1 MAFSKARR
9 LSDSISATGEV
20 SAFVDGAIVAADL
33 NSTLDLTG
41 KTITVA
47 NASTG
52 DSDTTVANTAFVQQE
67 IAALVASA
75 PGTLNT
81 LNELAAAL
89 GDDAS
94 FSTTI
99 TNSIATKLPLSGG
112 AMTGPIT
119 TNSTFDGVD
128 IATRDAVLTST
139 TTTANA
145 ALPLAGG
152 TMTGALAMNT
162 NAITSTGD
170 LTLDV
175 AGVINLDADGA
186 EVAFKDG
193 GTHIGS
199 IINNN
204 SDFVFRSIVQDKDV
218 LIRGNDGGSA
228 ITALT
233 LDMSNNGAAVFNSS
247 VSAPGGFI
255 NGSNGGIRV
264 HTGGTKFFNVTAAN
278 AARDN
283 IMDVGASDARFKD
296 GWFGGTVSAVN
307 FKINNSQGSDGQVLT
322 STGSGVA
329 WEAAVSSFATLSD
342 TVVSTSAPAVN
353 TNPSS
358 GVGTLWLNRSAGEI
372 YVLSDAT
379 TNSNIWLNL
388 GDAAQVG
395 GAPTGGTESTAGGYT
410 YHAFTSSGTLIVPA
424 AKTGVDV
431 LIVAG
436 GGGGG
441 GRYNSGGGGA
451 GGMLEYTNQTF
462 NGNHTVTV
470 GSGGAGG
477 AHDNRGTQGGSSSI
491 SGPSGSWTT
500 AVGGGGGGG
509 WNTNGEGGDGGSG
522 GGASGYQTGNTSQGS
537 GTSGQGTDGGR
548 GASYGA
554 GGGGGKTATS
564 HPTGG
569 GQNGTNTQGGDGG
582 PGKQWL
588 NGTTYAGG
596 GGGSDYGTSG
606 GQGVGGAGGGG
617 TGGSHGNGNINGAG
631 TLEGTDGTANTGGGG
646 GGASG
651 YGAANDTSP
660 MAIGGNGGSGI
671 VIFRYAT

>member
-1 MAFSKARR
+1 MALTKVPSNLDATIATTQSQADNSTNIATTAYVDLAISN
-9 LSDSISATGEV
+9 LSDSAP
-20 SAFVDGAIVAADL
+20 AA
-33 NSTLDLTG
+33 
-41 KTITVA
+41 
-47 NASTG
+47 
-52 DSDTTVANTAFVQQE
+52 
-67 IAALVASA
+67 
-75 PGTLNT
+75 LNT
-81 LNELAAAL
+81 LNEIAAAL
-89 GDDAS
+89 GDDA
-94 FSTTI
+94 
-99 TNSIATKLPLSGG
+99 NYA
-112 AMTGPIT
+112 
-119 TNSTFDGVD
+119 
-128 IATRDAVLTST
+128 ST
-139 TTTANA
+139 TTA
-145 ALPLAGG
+145 AIAAKLPLAGG

-170 LTLDV
+170 LTLDA
-175 AGVINLDADGA
+175 AGDIILDADGDDWK
-186 EVAFKDG
+186 FKNGGLTTLEIKHESSSVDFLLNATNDDFKFKGSDDG
-193 GTHIGS
+193 ST
-199 IINNN
+199 
-204 SDFVFRSIVQDKDV
+204 
-218 LIRGNDGGSA
+218 
-228 ITALT
+228 ITALQ
-233 LDMSNNGAAVFNSS
+233 LDMSEAGAATFNSTVIS
-247 VSAPGGFI
+247 PLI
-255 NGSNGGIRV
+255 
-264 HTGGTKFFNVTAAN
+264 
-278 AARDN
+278 
-283 IMDVGASDARFKD
+283 DATIVD
-296 GWFGGTVSAVN
+296 GEN
-307 FKINNSQGSDGQVLT
+307 FKIAGAQGSDGQVLT

-329 WEAAVSSFATLSD
+329 WEAAVSSFAALSD
-342 TVVSTSAPAVN
+342 TVVSTSNPATN

-358 GVGTLWLNRSAGEI
+358 GVGTLWLNRSAGEL

-379 TNSNIWLNL
+379 TNANVWLNL
-388 GDAAQVG
+388 VDSLGTQIG
-395 GAPTGGTESTAGGYT
+395 GLPTGGTESTAGGYT
-410 YHAFTSSGTLIVPA
+410 YHAFTSSGTMTYTA

-470 GSGGAGG
+470 GAGGAGG
-477 AHDNRGTQGGSSSI
+477 AHDSRGTQGGSSSI

-509 WNTNGEGGDGGSG
+509 WNANGEGGDGGSG

-537 GTSGQGTDGGR
+537 GTSGQGTSGGR
-548 GASYGA
+548 GASYGG

-564 HPTGG
+564 NPTGG

-631 TLEGTDGTANTGGGG
+631 TLEATDGTANTGGGG

>member
-1 MAFSKARR
+1 MALTKVPSNLDATIATTQSQADNSTNIATTAYVDLAVSS
-9 LSDSISATGEV
+9 LSDSAP
-20 SAFVDGAIVAADL
+20 AA
-33 NSTLDLTG
+33 
-41 KTITVA
+41 
-47 NASTG
+47 
-52 DSDTTVANTAFVQQE
+52 
-67 IAALVASA
+67 
-75 PGTLNT
+75 LNT
-81 LNELAAAL
+81 LNEIAAAL
-89 GDDAS
+89 GDDANYA
-94 FSTTI
+94 STT
-99 TNSIATKLPLSGG
+99 TAAIATKLPLAGG
-112 AMTGPIT
+112 AMTGAIT

-145 ALPLAGG
+145 ALPKAGG
-152 TMTGALAMNT
+152 TMTGDLILGDNDKAIFGAGSDLNVYHDGSNSYIDETGTGILYIRSNDVRLMKADGSETMLQADDDGAVNLFHN
-162 NAITSTGD
+162 NAIKLQTEAGGLHITGY
-170 LTLDV
+170 
-175 AGVINLDADGA
+175 ADAD
-186 EVAFKDG
+186 
-193 GTHIGS
+193 
-199 IINNN
+199 
-204 SDFVFRSIVQDKDV
+204 
-218 LIRGNDGGSA
+218 
-228 ITALT
+228 
-233 LDMSNNGAAVFNSS
+233 
-247 VSAPGGFI
+247 
-255 NGSNGGIRV
+255 
-264 HTGGTKFFNVTAAN
+264 
-278 AARDN
+278 
-283 IMDVGASDARFKD
+283 
-296 GWFGGTVSAVN
+296 N
-307 FKINNSQGSDGQVLT
+307 FKIAGAQGSDGQVLT

-329 WEAAVSSFATLSD
+329 WEAAATTFASLSD
-342 TVVSTSAPAVN
+342 ATVSTSHPASN
-353 TNPSS
+353 TNPST
-358 GVGTLWLNRSAGEI
+358 GVGTLWLNKSAGEL
-372 YVLSDAT
+372 YVCTDAT
-379 TNSNIWLNL
+379 SNANIWLNI
-388 GDAAQVG
+388 GDGEDQVG
-395 GAPTGGTESTAGGYT
+395 GLPTGGTESTAGGYK
-410 YHAFTSSGTLIVPA
+410 YHAFTSSGTLTVPA

-509 WNTNGEGGDGGSG
+509 WNNNGEGGDGGSG
-522 GGASGYQTGNTSQGS
+522 GGASGYQTGNTSQGN
-537 GTSGQGTDGGR
+537 GTSGQGTSGGR

-554 GGGGGKTATS
+554 GGGGGKTATGN
-564 HPTGG
+564 PTGG

-596 GGGSDYGTSG
+596 GGGSDYNTSG
-606 GQGVGGAGGGG
+606 GQGVGGSGGGG

-631 TLEGTDGTANTGGGG
+631 TLEATDGTANTGGGG